1 MFHGA
6 LLYAVIVGGV
16 AALVAF
22 FGGKFLLPYNQQN
35 ALLALRVLAPTI
47 FFSAVLGV
55 LRGYFQAHS
64 TMMPTSIS
72 QIIEQVFN
80 AAFSIGAAWFFIQQ
94 FATNDTE
101 HAKFGAA
108 GGTLGTGA
116 GVLAGLCFML
126 IVYGVN
132 RKTILRKV
140 ARDTRHREESYREI
154 FQVLF
159 LMVTPVIFTT
169 FIYNCNAYLDN
180 YLFFTI
186 LGWHGENQKALNAA
200 YGEFSNYYVTLINV
214 PLAMASASASAMMP
228 EVSSCYATGD
238 LDEANDKIL
247 ETIRLTMFIS
257 IPAAVGLGVLAFPIT
272 GVLFP
277 SSSSLSGKLLMMGAV
292 SVVFSALSTITN
304 SVLQS
309 IGQQKKALHN
319 AAISLGMDLVVL
331 ALILAVFPK
340 TNIYAV
346 VFAGI
351 LFSLSMCV
359 LNNLSIRKH
368 LNFRNEFKN
377 TYVKPL
383 IAAAIM
389 GVVTWIVYYGLFA
402 ITKRPSISM
411 LAAILIAIV
420 VYLIAFVVVTGT
432 TEAEMRRM
440 PMGTKLVKVLRILR
454 IYR

>member
-1 MFHGA
+1 
-6 LLYAVIVGGV
+6 
-16 AALVAF
+16 
-22 FGGKFLLPYNQQN
+22 
-35 ALLALRVLAPTI
+35 
-47 FFSAVLGV
+47 
-55 LRGYFQAHS
+55 
-64 TMMPTSIS
+64 
-72 QIIEQVFN
+72 
-80 AAFSIGAAWFFIQQ
+80 
-94 FATNDTE
+94 
-101 HAKFGAA
+101 
-108 GGTLGTGA
+108 
-116 GVLAGLCFML
+116 
-126 IVYGVN
+126 
-132 RKTILRKV
+132 
-140 ARDTRHREESYREI
+140 
-154 FQVLF
+154 
-159 LMVTPVIFTT
+159 
-169 FIYNCNAYLDN
+169 
-180 YLFFTI
+180 
-186 LGWHGENQKALNAA
+186 
-200 YGEFSNYYVTLINV
+200 
-214 PLAMASASASAMMP
+214 MMP

-319 AAISLGMDLVVL
+319 AAISLGMDLAIL

-351 LFSLSMCV
+351 LFSLSMCI

-389 GVVTWIVYYGLFA
+389 GVVTWVVYYGSL
-402 ITKRPSISM
+402 PSPNAHHQHADRNPDCNCCI
-411 LAAILIAIV
+411 
-420 VYLIAFVVVTGT
+420 FDCFCGCNRDNR
-432 TEAEMRRM
+432 AEMRRM

>member
-1 MFHGA
+1 
-6 LLYAVIVGGV
+6 
-16 AALVAF
+16 
-22 FGGKFLLPYNQQN
+22 
-35 ALLALRVLAPTI
+35 
-47 FFSAVLGV
+47 
-55 LRGYFQAHS
+55 
-64 TMMPTSIS
+64 
-72 QIIEQVFN
+72 
-80 AAFSIGAAWFFIQQ
+80 
-94 FATNDTE
+94 
-101 HAKFGAA
+101 
-108 GGTLGTGA
+108 
-116 GVLAGLCFML
+116 
-126 IVYGVN
+126 
-132 RKTILRKV
+132 
-140 ARDTRHREESYREI
+140 
-154 FQVLF
+154 
-159 LMVTPVIFTT
+159 
-169 FIYNCNAYLDN
+169 
-180 YLFFTI
+180 
-186 LGWHGENQKALNAA
+186 
-200 YGEFSNYYVTLINV
+200 
-214 PLAMASASASAMMP
+214 
-228 EVSSCYATGD
+228 
-238 LDEANDKIL
+238 
-247 ETIRLTMFIS
+247 
-257 IPAAVGLGVLAFPIT
+257 
-272 GVLFP
+272 
-277 SSSSLSGKLLMMGAV
+277 MMGAV

-319 AAISLGMDLVVL
+319 AAISLGMDLIVL

-389 GVVTWIVYYGLFA
+389 GVVTWVVYYGLFA

-411 LAAILIAIV
+411 LIAILIAIV

-454 IYR
+454 IYPVKTTKQKQNESPAGKP

>member
-1 MFHGA
+1 
-6 LLYAVIVGGV
+6 
-16 AALVAF
+16 
-22 FGGKFLLPYNQQN
+22 
-35 ALLALRVLAPTI
+35 
-47 FFSAVLGV
+47 
-55 LRGYFQAHS
+55 
-64 TMMPTSIS
+64 
-72 QIIEQVFN
+72 
-80 AAFSIGAAWFFIQQ
+80 
-94 FATNDTE
+94 
-101 HAKFGAA
+101 
-108 GGTLGTGA
+108 
-116 GVLAGLCFML
+116 
-126 IVYGVN
+126 
-132 RKTILRKV
+132 
-140 ARDTRHREESYREI
+140 
-154 FQVLF
+154 
-159 LMVTPVIFTT
+159 MVTPVIFTT

-238 LDEANDKIL
+238 LDEENDKI
-247 ETIRLTMFIS
+247 
-257 IPAAVGLGVLAFPIT
+257 
-272 GVLFP
+272 P

-319 AAISLGMDLVVL
+319 AAISLGMDLIVL

-389 GVVTWIVYYGLFA
+389 GVVTWVVYYGLFA

-411 LAAILIAIV
+411 LIAILIAIV

>member
-1 MFHGA
+1 
-6 LLYAVIVGGV
+6 
-16 AALVAF
+16 
-22 FGGKFLLPYNQQN
+22 
-35 ALLALRVLAPTI
+35 
-47 FFSAVLGV
+47 
-55 LRGYFQAHS
+55 
-64 TMMPTSIS
+64 
-72 QIIEQVFN
+72 
-80 AAFSIGAAWFFIQQ
+80 
-94 FATNDTE
+94 
-101 HAKFGAA
+101 
-108 GGTLGTGA
+108 
-116 GVLAGLCFML
+116 
-126 IVYGVN
+126 
-132 RKTILRKV
+132 
-140 ARDTRHREESYREI
+140 
-154 FQVLF
+154 
-159 LMVTPVIFTT
+159 
-169 FIYNCNAYLDN
+169 
-180 YLFFTI
+180 
-186 LGWHGENQKALNAA
+186 
-200 YGEFSNYYVTLINV
+200 
-214 PLAMASASASAMMP
+214 
-228 EVSSCYATGD
+228 
-238 LDEANDKIL
+238 
-247 ETIRLTMFIS
+247 MFIS

-292 SVVFSALSTITN
+292 SVVFLHCHPSSPSVSAVDRTAEESPAQCGN
-304 SVLQS
+304 
-309 IGQQKKALHN
+309 
-319 AAISLGMDLVVL
+319 SLGMDLIVL

-389 GVVTWIVYYGLFA
+389 GVVTWVVYYGLFA

>member
-1 MFHGA
+1 MQAVKVFNNNAVSVVMPDGREAILVGNGLGFGRRPGDVIDKSRVSKVYYVQNELQTKFLKMLDNVTPQVMQAAERISLAAEEQGILLSSKSTISLVDHISFALERVEKGTFLPNLMLSETRMLYPKEYAVGQRALELVRQFCGVQLPEDEAGYIALHLVAGAADGA
-6 LLYAVIVGGV
+6 LAYDTVKFVMAV
-16 AALVAF
+16 
-22 FGGKFLLPYNQQN
+22 KE
-35 ALLALRVLAPTI
+35 
-47 FFSAVLGV
+47 
-55 LRGYFQAHS
+55 
-64 TMMPTSIS
+64 
-72 QIIEQVFN
+72 IIC
-80 AAFSIGAAWFFIQQ
+80 
-94 FATNDTE
+94 DTYHCTFE
-101 HAKFGAA
+101 
-108 GGTLGTGA
+108 
-116 GVLAGLCFML
+116 
-126 IVYGVN
+126 
-132 RKTILRKV
+132 
-140 ARDTRHREESYREI
+140 EES
-154 FQVLF
+154 
-159 LMVTPVIFTT
+159 
-169 FIYNCNAYLDN
+169 
-180 YLFFTI
+180 
-186 LGWHGENQKALNAA
+186 
-200 YGEFSNYYVTLINV
+200 
-214 PLAMASASASAMMP
+214 
-228 EVSSCYATGD
+228 
-238 LDEANDKIL
+238 L

-319 AAISLGMDLVVL
+319 AAISLGMDLIVL

-389 GVVTWIVYYGLFA
+389 GVVTWVVYYGLFA

-411 LAAILIAIV
+411 LIAILIAIV

-454 IYR
+454 IY

>member
-1 MFHGA
+1 M
-6 LLYAVIVGGV
+6 
-16 AALVAF
+16 
-22 FGGKFLLPYNQQN
+22 
-35 ALLALRVLAPTI
+35 
-47 FFSAVLGV
+47 
-55 LRGYFQAHS
+55 
-64 TMMPTSIS
+64 
-72 QIIEQVFN
+72 
-80 AAFSIGAAWFFIQQ
+80 
-94 FATNDTE
+94 DT
-101 HAKFGAA
+101 
-108 GGTLGTGA
+108 
-116 GVLAGLCFML
+116 
-126 IVYGVN
+126 
-132 RKTILRKV
+132 KTILNDASNRMQK
-140 ARDTRHREESYREI
+140 AIDHLEEELLNVRAGKASPNVLNGVMVDY
-154 FQVLF
+154 FGSQVPVSGAAS
-159 LMVTPVIFTT
+159 VTVPD
-169 FIYNCNAYLDN
+169 AK
-180 YLFFTI
+180 TI
-186 LGWHGENQKALNAA
+186 LIQPWDKKMLRPIEKAILD
-200 YGEFSNYYVTLINV
+200 SNIGLTPSNN
-214 PLAMASASASAMMP
+214 
-228 EVSSCYATGD
+228 G
-238 LDEANDKIL
+238 

-389 GVVTWIVYYGLFA
+389 GVVTWVVYYGLFA

-411 LAAILIAIV
+411 LIAILIAIV

>member
-1 MFHGA
+1 
-6 LLYAVIVGGV
+6 
-16 AALVAF
+16 
-22 FGGKFLLPYNQQN
+22 
-35 ALLALRVLAPTI
+35 
-47 FFSAVLGV
+47 
-55 LRGYFQAHS
+55 
-64 TMMPTSIS
+64 
-72 QIIEQVFN
+72 
-80 AAFSIGAAWFFIQQ
+80 
-94 FATNDTE
+94 
-101 HAKFGAA
+101 
-108 GGTLGTGA
+108 
-116 GVLAGLCFML
+116 
-126 IVYGVN
+126 
-132 RKTILRKV
+132 
-140 ARDTRHREESYREI
+140 
-154 FQVLF
+154 
-159 LMVTPVIFTT
+159 
-169 FIYNCNAYLDN
+169 
-180 YLFFTI
+180 
-186 LGWHGENQKALNAA
+186 
-200 YGEFSNYYVTLINV
+200 
-214 PLAMASASASAMMP
+214 
-228 EVSSCYATGD
+228 
-238 LDEANDKIL
+238 
-247 ETIRLTMFIS
+247 
-257 IPAAVGLGVLAFPIT
+257 
-272 GVLFP
+272 
-277 SSSSLSGKLLMMGAV
+277 MMGAV

-319 AAISLGMDLVVL
+319 AAISLGMDLIVL

-389 GVVTWIVYYGLFA
+389 GVVTWVVYYGLFA

-411 LAAILIAIV
+411 LIAILIAIV
-420 VYLIAFVVVTGT
+420 VSGT